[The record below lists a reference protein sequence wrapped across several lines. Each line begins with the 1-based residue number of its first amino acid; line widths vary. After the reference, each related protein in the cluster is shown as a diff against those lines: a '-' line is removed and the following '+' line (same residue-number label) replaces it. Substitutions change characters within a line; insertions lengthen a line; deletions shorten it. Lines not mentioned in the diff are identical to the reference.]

1 MCVDIQYKCTPTYS
15 IHIFYYCA
23 SSVQWNQ
30 IVGLYIRFG
39 GRIMENDNIFLF
51 LAQFI

>member
-1 MCVDIQYKCTPTYS
+1 MCVDIQNKCRPTYS

-30 IVGLYIRFG
+30 IVGLYVLLG
-39 GRIMENDNIFLF
+39 LGEE
-51 LAQFI
+51 